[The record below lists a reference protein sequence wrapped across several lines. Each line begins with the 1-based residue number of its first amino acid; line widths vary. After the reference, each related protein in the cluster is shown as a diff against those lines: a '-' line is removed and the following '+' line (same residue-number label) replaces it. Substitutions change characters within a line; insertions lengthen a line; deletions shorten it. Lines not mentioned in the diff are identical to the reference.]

1 VQDSN
6 VASIVEDPE
15 LIAKR
20 RGQIVAAATQL
31 FAREGFYLTT
41 IKDIAKLAG
50 ISSGLVYQY
59 FREKEDI
66 LLLVLLE
73 VVDAYA
79 REVPKAL
86 EGVTDPLDRLLAA
99 IDAYCRVVDRHRAA
113 TVLAYRSTKSLPP
126 DRRRELIQERETET
140 NQIIASA
147 IKDCMKHGLIRRVN
161 VDVLVYQIVLM
172 AHGWALKSWHF
183 KSRLSLDEFIRE
195 VLDILLMGILTPAGG
210 KKWAKQ
216 NGRADQRRKVQLQT

>member
-1 VQDSN
+1 MQDSN

-31 FAREGFYLTT
+31 FAREGFYRTT

-73 VVDAYA
+73 VLDSYS
-79 REVPKAL
+79 REIPQAL
-86 EGVTDPLDRLLAA
+86 EGVTEPLDRLLKAV
-99 IDAYCRVVDRHRAA
+99 DAYCRVVDRHRAA

-126 DRRRELIQERETET
+126 DRRRELIQQRETET

-147 IKDCMKHGLIRRVN
+147 VKDCIKQGLVRKVN
-161 VDVLVYQIVLM
+161 VDVLVYQIVLA
-172 AHGWALKSWHF
+172 AHGWALKSWYF
-183 KSRLSLDEFIRE
+183 KSRISLDEFIRE
-195 VLDILLMGILTPAGG
+195 TIDILLIGILTPVGEEQR
-210 KKWAKQ
+210 AKQ
-216 NGRADQRRKVQLQT
+216 KRRANQRGKVQLPT

>member
-1 VQDSN
+1 MQTNN

-20 RGQIVAAATQL
+20 RGQIVAAATEL
-31 FAREGFYLTT
+31 FAREGFYRTT
-41 IKDIAKLAG
+41 IKDIAKRAG

-73 VVDAYA
+73 VVDGYS
-79 REVPKAL
+79 REIPKAL
-86 EGVTDPLDRLLAA
+86 EGVTDPLTRLLTS

-126 DRRRELIQERETET
+126 DRRELIQIRETET
-140 NQIIASA
+140 NQIIATGIA
-147 IKDCMKHGLIRRVN
+147 ECMKLGLIRRVN
-161 VDVLVYQIVLM
+161 VDVLVYQIVLA

-195 VLDILLMGILTPAGG
+195 TLDILLMGILTPVGE
-210 KKWAKQ
+210 KKWANQ
-216 NGRADQRRKVQLQT
+216 EARAGQRRKTPLST

>member
-1 VQDSN
+1 METNN

-15 LIAKR
+15 LIARR
-20 RGQIVAAATQL
+20 RGQIVAAATEL
-31 FAREGFYLTT
+31 FAREGFYRTT

-73 VVDAYA
+73 VVDGYT
-79 REVPKAL
+79 REIPKAL
-86 EGVTDPLDRLLAA
+86 AGVKDPLQRLLTA

-126 DRRRELIQERETET
+126 DRRELIQARESET
-140 NQIIASA
+140 NEIIATGIA
-147 IKDCMKHGLIRRVN
+147 ECMKLGLIRRVN
-161 VDVLVYQIVLM
+161 VDVLVYQIVLA

-195 VLDILLMGILTPAGG
+195 TLDILLMGILTPVGE
-210 KKWAKQ
+210 KKWASQ
-216 NGRADQRRKVQLQT
+216 NARVGQRRKTAPAA